1 MADRRQL
8 NKVSWMRNRLGE
20 FAVFGE
26 VGSGKNSYTATL
38 AYRKS
43 KAGILNAYKKFQ
55 RYIGTPIK
63 DVPREK
69 VR

>member
-8 NKVSWMRNRLGE
+8 NKVSWSQNRLGE
-20 FAVFGE
+20 FHVFGK
-26 VGSGKNSYTATL
+26 VGSGKNSYIATL
-38 AYRKS
+38 ACRKT

-63 DVPREK
+63 GVPRE
-69 VR
+69 R